1 MKPVDAVFS
10 SVINDSFIILKFQ
23 ESPKSSQYF
32 KYLEYSD
39 TYDRLD
45 ISSSKSIVDIGYN
58 NSCFY
63 YILSIGNTFSIV
75 TPNNEVNYETLIL
88 KDSIKLSNEIGK
100 KYIIKITIFVQE
112 KIILFVLVSSEKW
125 QKKVIQGRIIM

>member
-1 MKPVDAVFS
+1 MEFNNKIGILNTYDLITKFLQRPNITSHISKHLASATMKPVDALFS
-10 SVINDSFIILKFQ
+10 SIINDSFIILKFQ
-23 ESPKSSQYF
+23 ESQKSSHYF

-63 YILSIGNTFSIV
+63 YIIAVYYSFAF
-75 TPNNEVNYETLIL
+75 
-88 KDSIKLSNEIGK
+88 K
-100 KYIIKITIFVQE
+100 
-112 KIILFVLVSSEKW
+112 
-125 QKKVIQGRIIM
+125 